1 MNLILGAVPL
11 QVNAN
16 VAFAF
21 PVSSDFVVLAEYFV
35 EMLGMFTPDIFYT
48 KIIDS

>member
-35 EMLGMFTPDIFYT
+35 EVIGMFASNILNT
-48 KIIDS
+48 KIIYC